1 MADYWSRAYKHQI
14 TTSLSKESLS
24 LFGESPVLSVETFFF
39 PQREV
44 EMFYLCTAFPRFTPI
59 S

>member
-14 TTSLSKESLS
+14 TTLLSKESLFP
-24 LFGESPVLSVETFFF
+24 FGESPVLSVETFFF
-39 PQREV
+39 PQWEV